1 MNVYSGK
8 CRRFR
13 KKKKQTQG
21 KNKCIFIHLSVI
33 EKKLNFITAIKHLDF
48 LVNKYQVSQAQQINH
63 NKPHIIILTK
73 FEKLRSNVINRFC
86 EVIQKYKEHNFDGI
100 LKSLQSFLLTQQL

>member
-73 FEKLRSNVINRFC
+73 FEKLRSN
-86 EVIQKYKEHNFDGI
+86 E
-100 LKSLQSFLLTQQL
+100 LLTDFVKSYKNIKNIILMEY